1 MDLLRRDKETR
12 FKFFDGRPDCTD
24 DTVSLVET
32 LEKTLRVARKPLY
45 LPLLAGFTHSEYRGP
60 QGLVDES
67 VFTVKELRDQDVRV
81 LGEFRQDG
89 EDEVSLRMTPPR
101 GPKRLTR
108 EDADHVWECLVL
120 LQEKAVVGESCEN
133 KINGPHGI
141 TFNVRRLAKC
151 S

>member
-12 FKFFDGRPDCTD
+12 FKFFDGRPDCSND
-24 DTVSLVET
+24 AVSLVET
-32 LEKTLRVARKPLY
+32 IEKAFGVARKPLH
-45 LPLLAGFTHSEYRGP
+45 LPLLARCTHREYRGP
-60 QGLVDES
+60 QGLVDEG

-81 LGEFRQDG
+81 GGELRQDG

-108 EDADHVWECLVL
+108 EDADHVWEGLVL

-133 KINGPHGI
+133 KINGPHAI
-141 TFNVRRLAKC
+141 TLTCAA
-151 S
+151 